1 MEGVMKADAFDIQLD
16 ELDHACLDLT
26 EMLEGLRMAIV
37 HIRHLREQGRP
48 VSEIVASGPGV
59 PARREVRESWSGLN
73 RALHV
78 YRVRLVKSMVDDE
91 GMSIADAARVMR
103 NARQVV
109 SRLYHGA

>member
-1 MEGVMKADAFDIQLD
+1 MEADPFDIELD
-16 ELDHACLDLT
+16 ELDQACLDFS
-26 EMLEGLRMAIV
+26 EKLEGLRKAIV

-48 VSEIVASGPGV
+48 VSEVVAFGPGV

-73 RALHV
+73 RALHA

-91 GMSIADAARVMR
+91 GMTITDVARVTR